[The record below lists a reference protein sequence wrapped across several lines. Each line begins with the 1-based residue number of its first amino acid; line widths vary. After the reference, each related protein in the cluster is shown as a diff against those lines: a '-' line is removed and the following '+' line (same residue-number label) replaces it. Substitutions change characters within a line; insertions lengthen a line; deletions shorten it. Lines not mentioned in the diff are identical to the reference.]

1 MVRLIKTTSSL
12 LLSIALLVAPN
23 LATAALTVGSTS
35 VTSDAGLTLSGA
47 VGSAISLGTTA
58 TTGTLTVGGTTQ
70 TGNIVIGQST
80 QNNYVKIASGV
91 PASGKVTVVEIA
103 KSDGVSGSNYL
114 VDIANG
120 YGSASGVVRTVNIAN
135 GGNAT
140 VEIGNTQT
148 ATTVTIQ
155 AGPTGYMWLNPTS
168 SAYLWLGGFS
178 QTGDTLLGFSSA
190 TNIISIGSA
199 ATSNG
204 NTQTINIGGGNASG
218 TGIKAINIATG
229 TPATS
234 GNNRVTIGGGSTSA
248 VTINAP
254 FSSYK
259 AMNYISSETGGNNAI
274 AGALTNA
281 SGTNITLAE
290 GLAVSIKLAHTLQ
303 AGANTFDLNGGGAV
317 AIKKHT
323 NPASDLSTAYA
334 SGGIIQLIYDG
345 SVWQDMSQ

>member
-1 MVRLIKTTSSL
+1 MYLKFKIAAI
-12 LLSIALLVAPN
+12 SIAMLTILAPTSA
-23 LATAALTVGSTS
+23 LAALTVGSTS

-47 VGSAISLGTTA
+47 VGSAIALGTTT
-58 TTGTLTVGGTTQ
+58 TTGTVTVGGTTQ

-80 QNNYVKIASGV
+80 QNNYVKIGSGI
-91 PASGKVTVVEIA
+91 PASGQSTVVEIA
-103 KSDGVSGSNYL
+103 KSDGVSGSNYS
-114 VDIANG
+114 VDIATG
-120 YGSASGVVRTVNIAN
+120 LGSVSGVTRAVNIAT
-135 GGNAT
+135 GGNAEVT
-140 VEIGNTQT
+140 IGNTQT
-148 ATTVTIQ
+148 ASTVFVQ
-155 AGPTGYMWLNPTS
+155 AGPTGYIWLNPSS
-168 SAYLWLGGFS
+168 SAFLWLGAS
-178 QTGDTLLGFSSA
+178 NQTGDTLLGRSTA
-190 TNIISIGSA
+190 TNTISIGSA
-199 ATSNG
+199 TTSNG
-204 NTQTINIGGGNASG
+204 NTQTINIGTGNATG

-281 SGTNITLAE
+281 AGTNITLAE